1 MKKRSFLNSRI
12 LKVTDRI
19 YSAVDYGRANVIYV
33 VTNTSV
39 VVIDS
44 TESPMTARVCFE
56 AFRKI
61 CRLPVAYLIY
71 THFHGD
77 HIRGANVFCEAK
89 TAIIAHKLLPEEL
102 AKVEMLE
109 PYYRRATEIQFGFRL
124 KPLRRKNRPPLLA
137 RLHNVRRAVF
147 ISLQQENGYVPPH
160 ILVNQD
166 HRFTEGGVMFE
177 LYHAPGET
185 VDQLILWL
193 PQERALL
200 PADLFYR
207 GFPMLSSPMKP
218 DRPVLSWAESLE
230 RMCRFRP
237 KYLVPSHGTPIRGRA
252 VIDSVLRNY
261 AQAIRHVHNETVKR
275 INAGQ
280 SLEQV
285 RREVRLPIKL
295 ARLPYLAQ
303 AYGTVEW
310 AVNGIYRQ
318 YTGWYVFNP
327 VELRP
332 SPKMMR
338 DAAILAACG
347 GYKPLLGGA
356 RRALRAGRNQL
367 ALELIDVV
375 LSAQPGNAVAREVK
389 VIALQRLAAAARTA
403 VEGAIYLNAAKEAA
417 GGA

>member
-77 HIRGANVFCEAK
+77 HTRGANVFCEAK
-89 TAIIAHKLLPEEL
+89 TTIIAHELLPKEL

-109 PYYRRATEIQFGFRL
+109 RYYQRATETQFDSRSLPRRL
-124 KPLRRKNRPPLLA
+124 QKLK
-137 RLHNVRRAVF
+137 RAVF

-193 PQERALL
+193 PHERALL

-237 KYLVPSHGTPIRGRA
+237 KYLVPSHGAPIRGRA

-303 AYGTVEW
+303 AYGAVEW

-327 VELRP
+327 VGLRP

-347 GYKPLLGGA
+347 GYKPLLA
-356 RRALRAGRNQL
+356 ATRRALRAGRNQL

-389 VIALQRLAAAARTA
+389 VIALQRLAAAASNA
-403 VEGAIYLNAAKEAA
+403 VEGVIYLNAAKEAA

>member
-1 MKKRSFLNSRI
+1 MKKRSFLNPRI

-44 TESPMTARVCFE
+44 TESPMTARVCFK

-77 HIRGANVFCEAK
+77 HTRGANVFCEAK
-89 TAIIAHKLLPEEL
+89 TTIIAHKLLPQEL
-102 AKVEMLE
+102 AKVDMLNR
-109 PYYRRATEIQFGFRL
+109 YYRRATEIQFSFGSLPRRWENL
-124 KPLRRKNRPPLLA
+124 KR
-137 RLHNVRRAVF
+137 VVF
-147 ISLQQENGYVPPH
+147 ISLQQENGYLPPH
-160 ILVNQD
+160 VLVNKYY
-166 HRFTEGGVMFE
+166 RFTEGGVIFE

-185 VDQLILWL
+185 LDHLIVWL
-193 PQERALL
+193 PQERTLL
-200 PADLFYR
+200 SADVFYR

-230 RMCRFRP
+230 RMRRFRP
-237 KYLVPSHGTPIRGRA
+237 EYLVPSHGKPIRGSAA
-252 VIDSVLRNY
+252 VDSVLRNY
-261 AQAIRHVHNETVKR
+261 AQAIRHVHDQTVNR

-280 SLEQV
+280 SLEQIRQV
-285 RREVRLPIKL
+285 VRLPIRL
-295 ARLPYLAQ
+295 ARLSYLAQ
-303 AYGTVEW
+303 TYGTVRW

-318 YTGWYVFNP
+318 YTGWYAFNP

-338 DAAILAACG
+338 DAAILAACR

-356 RRALRAGRNQL
+356 TRALRAGRNQL

-389 VIALQRLAAAARTA
+389 LIALQRLAAAASNA
-403 VEGAIYLNAAKEAA
+403 VEGVIYLNAAKEAA

>member
-1 MKKRSFLNSRI
+1 MEKRSFLNSRI

-44 TESPMTARVCFE
+44 TESPNTARVCFE

-77 HIRGANVFCEAK
+77 HTRGANVFCEAE
-89 TAIIAHKLLPEEL
+89 TTIIAHKLLPEEL
-102 AKVEMLE
+102 AKVDMLDS
-109 PYYRRATEIQFGFRL
+109 YYRHATEIQFSFGSL
-124 KPLRRKNRPPLLA
+124 PRRWENSKR
-137 RLHNVRRAVF
+137 VVF
-147 ISLQQENGYVPPH
+147 ISLQEENGYLPPH
-160 ILVNQD
+160 VLVNKCY
-166 HRFTEGGVMFE
+166 RFTEGGVIFE

-185 VDQLILWL
+185 LDQLIVWL
-193 PQERALL
+193 PQERTLL
-200 PADLFYR
+200 SADLFYR

-218 DRPVLSWAESLE
+218 DRPVLSWAKSLE
-230 RMCRFRP
+230 RMRP
-237 KYLVPSHGTPIRGRA
+237 LRPEYLVPSHGKPIRGSA
-252 VIDSVLRNY
+252 VVDQLLRNY
-261 AQAIRHVHNETVKR
+261 AQAIRHVHDQTVKR

-280 SLEQV
+280 GLEQI
-285 RREVRLPIKL
+285 REEVRLPIRL
-295 ARLPYLAQ
+295 ARLSYLAQ
-303 AYGTVEW
+303 TYGTVRW

-332 SPKMMR
+332 SPKLTR
-338 DAAILAACG
+338 NAAILAACG

-375 LSAQPGNAVAREVK
+375 LSAQPGNAAAREVK
-389 VIALQRLAAAARTA
+389 VIALQRLAAAASNA
-403 VEGAIYLNAAKEAA
+403 VEGVIYLNAAKEAA

>member
-1 MKKRSFLNSRI
+1 
-12 LKVTDRI
+12 
-19 YSAVDYGRANVIYV
+19 
-33 VTNTSV
+33 
-39 VVIDS
+39 
-44 TESPMTARVCFE
+44 MTVRVCFE
-56 AFRKI
+56 VFRKI
-61 CRLPVAYLIY
+61 CRLPVTYLIY
-71 THFHGD
+71 AHFHGD
-77 HIRGANVFCEAK
+77 LTRGPNVCCDAK
-89 TAIIAHKLLPEEL
+89 TTIIAHKLLPEEL
-102 AKVEMLE
+102 AKVDMLD
-109 PYYRRATEIQFGFRL
+109 PYYRRATKTQFDFRSLPRRLQKL
-124 KPLRRKNRPPLLA
+124 K
-137 RLHNVRRAVF
+137 RAMF

-160 ILVNQD
+160 ILVNQG

-207 GFPMLSSPMKP
+207 RFPMLSSPMKP

-230 RMCRFRP
+230 RMRRFRP
-237 KYLVPSHGTPIRGRA
+237 EYLVPSHGKPMRNSA

-261 AQAIRHVHNETVKR
+261 AQAIRHVHDQTVKR

-280 SLEQV
+280 SLEQI
-285 RREVRLPIKL
+285 RHEVRLPIRL
-295 ARLPYLAQ
+295 ARLSYLAET
-303 AYGTVEW
+303 YGTVRW

-375 LSAQPGNAVAREVK
+375 LSAQPGNAVARQVK
-389 VIALQRLAAAARTA
+389 VIALHRLAAAASNA
-403 VEGAIYLNAAKEAA
+403 VECVIYLNAAKEAA
-417 GGA
+417 GGR

>member
-19 YSAVDYGRANVIYV
+19 YSAVNYGRANVIYV

-77 HIRGANVFCEAK
+77 HTRGANVFCEAK
-89 TAIIAHKLLPEEL
+89 TTIIAHKSLPGEL
-102 AKVEMLE
+102 AKVDMLNR
-109 PYYRRATEIQFGFRL
+109 YYRRATEIQFGFGSLPRRL
-124 KPLRRKNRPPLLA
+124 ENLKR
-137 RLHNVRRAVF
+137 VVF
-147 ISLQQENGYVPPH
+147 ISLQRENGYLPPH
-160 ILVNQD
+160 VLVNKYY
-166 HRFTEGGVMFE
+166 RFTEGGVVFE

-185 VDQLILWL
+185 LDQLIVWL
-193 PQERALL
+193 PQERTLL
-200 PADLFYR
+200 SADLFYR

-230 RMCRFRP
+230 RMRRFRP
-237 KYLVPSHGTPIRGRA
+237 ECLVPSHGKPIRGRA
-252 VIDSVLRNY
+252 VVDVLLRNY
-261 AQAIRHVHNETVKR
+261 AQAIRHVHDQTVKR

-280 SLEQV
+280 SLEQI
-285 RREVRLPIKL
+285 RQEVRLPIRL

-303 AYGTVEW
+303 TYGTVRW

-338 DAAILAACG
+338 DAAILAGAEDTNRCSAG
-347 GYKPLLGGA
+347 LGA
-356 RRALRAGRNQL
+356 RSGQ
-367 ALELIDVV
+367 
-375 LSAQPGNAVAREVK
+375 AR
-389 VIALQRLAAAARTA
+389 INSPWNLLMWS
-403 VEGAIYLNAAKEAA
+403 
-417 GGA
+417 

>member
-1 MKKRSFLNSRI
+1 
-12 LKVTDRI
+12 
-19 YSAVDYGRANVIYV
+19 
-33 VTNTSV
+33 
-39 VVIDS
+39 
-44 TESPMTARVCFE
+44 
-56 AFRKI
+56 
-61 CRLPVAYLIY
+61 
-71 THFHGD
+71 
-77 HIRGANVFCEAK
+77 
-89 TAIIAHKLLPEEL
+89 
-102 AKVEMLE
+102 
-109 PYYRRATEIQFGFRL
+109 
-124 KPLRRKNRPPLLA
+124 
-137 RLHNVRRAVF
+137 
-147 ISLQQENGYVPPH
+147 
-160 ILVNQD
+160 
-166 HRFTEGGVMFE
+166 
-177 LYHAPGET
+177 
-185 VDQLILWL
+185 
-193 PQERALL
+193 
-200 PADLFYR
+200 
-207 GFPMLSSPMKP
+207 
-218 DRPVLSWAESLE
+218 
-230 RMCRFRP
+230 
-237 KYLVPSHGTPIRGRA
+237 
-252 VIDSVLRNY
+252 VLRNY

-303 AYGTVEW
+303 AYGAVEW

-327 VELRP
+327 VGLRP

-389 VIALQRLAAAARTA
+389 VIALQRLAAAASNA
-403 VEGAIYLNAAKEAA
+403 VEGVIYLNAAKEAA